1 MQLDQILLSIR
12 DDLAA
17 VERTISDRSVTTV
30 PTITQVVQYIINN
43 GGKRIRPALTILSA
57 RVSGYTGDAAPKV
70 GAAMEMVHTASLLH
84 DDVVDNAPTR
94 RGRASTNSTWGN
106 QISVLV
112 GDFFW
117 CKACEIIVDLGN
129 HRVLRTITDS
139 IVGTTEGEV
148 LELVKNNDV
157 NISEADYLN
166 IIQHKTAM
174 LFAASCHV
182 GAILG
187 EVSETVEHALRRY
200 GYDLGVAFQLADDA
214 LDYTS
219 DEERFG
225 KTRGGDLREGR
236 ITLPL
241 ITALQRCTDSE
252 QTLLKDALLSQSL
265 ADDQLAAVIDI
276 LEHSGGITHTL
287 SLAREFIERA
297 KSHLAP
303 CKPSIEKDALL
314 HVAEYVIARDC

>member
-1 MQLDQILLSIR
+1 MQLEQILLPVTT
-12 DDLAA
+12 DLAA
-17 VERTISDRSVTTV
+17 AEQTIVDRSVTTV

-94 RGRASTNSTWGN
+94 RGRASANSKWGN

-129 HRVLRTITDS
+129 HRILRTITDS

-148 LELVKNNDV
+148 LEMVKNNDV
-157 NISEADYLN
+157 SISEADYLT

-187 EVSETVEHALRRY
+187 DVSETLEHGLRRY

-214 LDYTS
+214 LDYVS
-219 DEERFG
+219 DEAQFG

-241 ITALQRCTDSE
+241 ITALQYCTESE
-252 QTLLKDALLSQSL
+252 QTLLKDALLSHTLS
-265 ADDQLAAVIDI
+265 DDQLTAVINVLDR
-276 LEHSGGITHTL
+276 SGGITHTL
-287 SLAREFIERA
+287 ELAREFVERA

-303 CKPSIEKDALL
+303 FKPSIEKDALL
-314 HVAEYVIARDC
+314 HLADYVITREC

>member
-1 MQLDQILLSIR
+1 MHLEQILLSIR
-12 DDLAA
+12 DDLEAA
-17 VERTISDRSVTTV
+17 ERVIVERSITTV

-43 GGKRIRPALTILSA
+43 GGKRIRPALTILAA
-57 RVSGYTGDAAPKV
+57 RVTGYTGDAAPKV
-70 GAAMEMVHTASLLH
+70 GASIEMVHTASLLH

-94 RGRASTNSTWGN
+94 RGRASANSKWGN

-117 CKACEIIVDLGN
+117 CKACEIIVDLGH
-129 HRVLRTITDS
+129 HRILRTITDS

-157 NISEADYLN
+157 NISEEDYLK

-174 LFAASCHV
+174 LFAASCQV

-187 EVSETVEHALRRY
+187 NVSETLEHALRRY
-200 GYDLGVAFQLADDA
+200 GFDLGIAFQLADDA
-214 LDYTS
+214 LDYIS

-241 ITALQRCTDSE
+241 ITALKRCSASE
-252 QTLLKDALLSQSL
+252 QTIIKDALLSHVLS
-265 ADDQLAAVIDI
+265 DEQLVAVIAI
-276 LEHSGGITHTL
+276 LERSGGITHTHT
-287 SLAREFIERA
+287 LAQEYVERA

-303 CKPSIEKDALL
+303 FKASIEKDALL
-314 HVAEYVIARDC
+314 HLADYVIARDC